1 MIFNPAR
8 IRLPLYAALIL
19 ALAWGCAAPGLR
31 LAGERG
37 VLEPNRI
44 IELKTGQDL
53 TPGELVARLASARIV
68 FIGEMH
74 RHPLQHRHQL
84 EIIKGLWERNRGL
97 VLGLEVFARPHQDL
111 LDRWVAGEM
120 EEDEFKE
127 KLQDGILNRSTLEV
141 YFALLDWARETKV
154 PVLALNAP
162 RAVTAQVA
170 RSGLAGLT
178 EKQRRD
184 TAKDI
189 RLGPEAYKQRVGR
202 AFHGH
207 ATAGGLDNFFAAQVV
222 WDETMA
228 ETLTDYLASAAGQD
242 RQAVIICGNEHIFY
256 GYGVPNRV
264 ARRWSGSQARILM
277 LVPSDDEALT
287 PKAADFV
294 WVTPPA
300 PPRKRLR
307 LGVRLKADSPGEL
320 VVDSVVP
327 GSEAERIGLEPGD
340 KLLKM
345 DGRPLRSFMDLHRA
359 AVADGPDR
367 EHDLTVDRE
376 GRILKFSFRFRKE

>member
-1 MIFNPAR
+1 MILKSSITR
-8 IRLPLYAALIL
+8 PLLCAALIL
-19 ALAWGCAAPGLR
+19 ALAWGCAGPGLR
-31 LAGERG
+31 LTGQKG

-53 TPGELVARLASARIV
+53 TPGELTAGLALAGIV

-84 EIIKGLWERNRGL
+84 EIIKGLWERNRNL
-97 VLGLEVFARPHQDL
+97 VLGLEVFARPRQDL
-111 LDRWVAGEM
+111 LDRWVAGKMKEH
-120 EEDEFKE
+120 EFKE

-141 YFALLDWARETKV
+141 YFALLDWAREKQV
-154 PVLALNAP
+154 PILALNAP
-162 RAVTAQVA
+162 RAVAAQVA

-178 EKQRRD
+178 EKQRRN

-228 ETLTDYLASAAGQD
+228 ETLTDYLSSEAGQG
-242 RQAVIICGNEHIFY
+242 RRAVVICGNEHIFY

-264 ARRWSGSQARILM
+264 ARRWSGSQARLLM
-277 LVPSDDEALT
+277 LVSSDDETLT

-294 WVTPPA
+294 WVTRPA
-300 PPRKRLR
+300 PPVKRLR
-307 LGVRLKADSPGEL
+307 LGVGLKTSTSGEL
-320 VVDSVVP
+320 IVDLVVP
-327 GSEAERIGLEPGD
+327 GSEAGRIGLEPGD

-345 DGRPLRSFMDLHRA
+345 DGRPLNSFMDLHRA

-376 GRILKFSFRFRKE
+376 GRVLKFKFHFREE